1 VRSRRPMLSLAIL
14 LGMLYCQAS
23 WANYKDDYQDGVK
36 AAERGDWATAKRIM
50 QSVLQENSKP
60 SRRLRTYGVN
70 FIQYVP
76 HYYLGMAEMNLG
88 DCQAALQALNNAA
101 SQAVVK
107 RLSDLASRQNS
118 AIQQCDDKLRLA
130 QNDPPPQPIVV
141 PPKPVVLEPEP
152 VQPPPRPVVA
162 APPAPTPKPT
172 PTAKLATRDVNRV
185 SGALSQAQRSS
196 RTIESSLGAA
206 PLAGT
211 GDARALNKDLDDSKD
226 QLSSAAT
233 QLANAR
239 RQDSPSQLT
248 QAENAIKTVTSDLA
262 MLGDRVEAAKQGLA
276 AAELAMALDRSKRRA
291 RQSIAELAPL
301 FAKASAAGDSTATA
315 RTAVQRQSEALTSA
329 IGGSDGNAISRA
341 QTALG
346 RARSDLEK
354 AIAAA
359 PQPAPDELRRYV
371 GLYLS
376 GDYATVAIWGA
387 PDRLPDAKDQANGLL
402 LRAAARLHQFVG
414 TGEMDNTLRAA
425 IDADLRKAKSL
436 DRALKPNPQAFPP
449 RLIEL
454 FSDA

>member
-1 VRSRRPMLSLAIL
+1 MSCRRLALSLAVL

-23 WANYKDDYQDGVK
+23 WADYKDDYQDGVK

-88 DCQAALQALNNAA
+88 DCSAALQALNNSA

-107 RLSDLASRQNS
+107 RLSDLDSRQNS
-118 AIQQCDDKLRLA
+118 AIEQCDDKLRLA
-130 QNDPPPQPIVV
+130 QNDPPPAPIVA
-141 PPKPVVLEPEP
+141 PPKPVVAAPIP
-152 VQPPPRPVVA
+152 VQPAPKPVVT
-162 APPAPTPKPT
+162 APPATTPKPT
-172 PTAKLATRDVNRV
+172 PTARLATRDVNRV

-196 RTIESSLGAA
+196 RSIESSLGSA

-211 GDARALNKDLDDSKD
+211 GDARALKRDLDGSKG

-248 QAENAIKTVTSDLA
+248 QAEAAIKTVTSDLA
-262 MLGDRVEAAKQGLA
+262 MLGDRVDAAKQGLA
-276 AAELAMALDRSKRRA
+276 RADLAMALDRSIRRA

-301 FAKASAAGDSTATA
+301 LAEASAAGDSTAA
-315 RTAVQRQSEALTSA
+315 VRAAVQRQSDALTSA
-329 IGGSDGNAISRA
+329 IAGSDANAISRA

-346 RARSDLEK
+346 RASSDLEK

-376 GDYATVAIWGA
+376 GDYLTVATWGA

-402 LRAAARLHQFVG
+402 LRAAARLHEFVG

-425 IDADLRKAKSL
+425 IDADLRQAKSL
-436 DRALKPNPQAFPP
+436 DSTLKPNPRAFPP

-454 FSDA
+454 YEGA